1 MSGAGRSDI
10 ARRCIGP
17 REMSLL
23 GAALLLIAANANA
36 SAEIFRC
43 TAPGGSVTYQQ
54 VPCPATDSGGA
65 VDIPSNFPDANA
77 LERERLFRR
86 EAALDARLLK
96 RAEIDAAERIARED
110 RLARERE
117 AQAERDRIQ
126 NAQNAP
132 VYIVARPLRM
142 QRHPP
147 RRPWPI
153 AIR

>member
-1 MSGAGRSDI
+1 MRLRERS
-10 ARRCIGP
+10 
-17 REMSLL
+17 ML
-23 GAALLLIAANANA
+23 GAALLLLAANANA
-36 SAEIFRC
+36 STEIFRC
-43 TAPGGSVTYQQ
+43 TAPDGSVTYQQ
-54 VPCPATDSGGA
+54 VPCPTAASGGA
-65 VDIPSNFPDANA
+65 VDIPSSFPEANA
-77 LERERLFRR
+77 LERERLFQR

-117 AQAERDRIQ
+117 AQAERDRVQ

-132 VYIVARPLRM
+132 AYVVVARSLRM

>member
-1 MSGAGRSDI
+1 MGTAKDARDVKKIIVEGRGMGTFTNFNEETCFAMTD
-10 ARRCIGP
+10 
-17 REMSLL
+17 
-23 GAALLLIAANANA
+23 NF
-36 SAEIFRC
+36 FRC

-54 VPCPATDSGGA
+54 VPCPTTDSGGA
-65 VDIPSNFPDANA
+65 VDIPSSFPDANA
-77 LERERLFRR
+77 LERERLFER

-117 AQAERDRIQ
+117 LQAQVERDR
-126 NAQNAP
+126 AQNIP
-132 VYIVARPLRM
+132 VYVVGPPLRM
-142 QRHPP
+142 QRHTP

>member
-1 MSGAGRSDI
+1 M
-10 ARRCIGP
+10 GP
-17 REMSLL
+17 REMSML
-23 GAALLLIAANANA
+23 GAALLLLAANANA

-54 VPCPATDSGGA
+54 VPCPTAASGGA
-65 VDIPSNFPDANA
+65 VDIPSSFPAVNA
-77 LERERLFRR
+77 LERERLFER
-86 EAALDARLLK
+86 ESALDARLLK

-117 AQAERDRIQ
+117 LQAQVERDR
-126 NAQNAP
+126 AQNIP
-132 VYIVARPLRM
+132 VYVVGPLLRM
-142 QRHPP
+142 QRHTP